1 MDYLFNFLFT
11 IHLENTN
18 YIKYS
23 MFRAQR
29 RLIVPIFGSKVTFVL
44 QIVKSKMK
52 IIPTFQFSQVLQS
65 NLEELEIAIFFDNS
79 QLCQHKK
86 MLMEGQ
92 EMCNHAFLM
101 EKLLKVM
108 QNCMHNFEKYF
119 FTKSTKLEKENL
131 NVFAHISGL
140 R

>member
-1 MDYLFNFLFT
+1 
-11 IHLENTN
+11 
-18 YIKYS
+18 
-23 MFRAQR
+23 
-29 RLIVPIFGSKVTFVL
+29 
-44 QIVKSKMK
+44 
-52 IIPTFQFSQVLQS
+52 
-65 NLEELEIAIFFDNS
+65 
-79 QLCQHKK
+79 

-108 QNCMHNFEKYF
+108 QNCMHNFEKFF

-131 NVFAHISGL
+131 NIFDHISGL